1 VAFGA
6 LAANPWRGY
15 TVRMKA
21 TLWTF
26 AVCALLAVPVQAQ
39 DEGARPDAQA
49 STPQIF
55 DLFERMLRGFLRD
68 AQPHL
73 RELERDFTAIEPE
86 LQRLLQN
93 LRDMTQYYPPEILPN
108 GDILIR
114 RREGGD
120 TAPDP
125 DQDPASPET
134 ESDLPFEL

>member
-1 VAFGA
+1 M
-6 LAANPWRGY
+6 ANPWRSY
-15 TVRMKA
+15 TASMKA

-26 AVCALLAVPVQAQ
+26 ALCALMAVPVQAQ
-39 DEGARPDAQA
+39 EEGARPDAQD

-55 DLFERMLRGFLRD
+55 DLFERMLRGFMRD

-73 RELERDFTAIEPE
+73 RELERDFTALEPE

-93 LRDMTQYYPPEILPN
+93 LRDMTQYHPPEILPN

-114 RREGGD
+114 RRQGGD
-120 TAPDP
+120 TAPEPAP
-125 DQDPASPET
+125 DQDRVSPET